1 MGSNGSNAKE
11 SVLGM
16 AWRRD
21 ELPKRMGTSSA
32 EATEFLQSGTFRAA
46 PRAPMPTLS
55 SEVTL
60 VVYGWEN
67 VQPGT
72 LAWVFPSLKSA
83 IAAVNAMRNAVRWV
97 IVAGQEALDLASA
110 RSSGF
115 ILAESQ

>member
-1 MGSNGSNAKE
+1 MSSKRLE
-11 SVLGM
+11 VVSGM
-16 AWRRD
+16 ARQRR
-21 ELPKRMGTSSA
+21 ELATRMEEASS

-46 PRAPMPTLS
+46 ARKPMPTLP

-72 LAWVFPSLKSA
+72 LAWVFPSLKAA
-83 IAAVNAMRNAVRWV
+83 IEAARALRNAVRWI
-97 IVAGQEALDLASA
+97 IVAGEEAVDIATA

-115 ILAESQ
+115 VLAESV